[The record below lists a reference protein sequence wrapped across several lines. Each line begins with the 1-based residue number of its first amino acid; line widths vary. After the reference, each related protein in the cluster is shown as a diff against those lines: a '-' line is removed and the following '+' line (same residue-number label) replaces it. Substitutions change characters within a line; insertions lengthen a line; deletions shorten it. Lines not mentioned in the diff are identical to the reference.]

1 MKKRILRTNYK
12 RVKLKKTKFLNEDFF
27 GWKQKKS
34 SLFFTFNLII
44 ILLISFH
51 NIVRKSKLY
60 FIKLNSNSILKIYQT
75 L

>member
-27 GWKQKKS
+27 GWKQKKYKKYS
-34 SLFFTFNLII
+34 
-44 ILLISFH
+44 
-51 NIVRKSKLY
+51 KSKLY